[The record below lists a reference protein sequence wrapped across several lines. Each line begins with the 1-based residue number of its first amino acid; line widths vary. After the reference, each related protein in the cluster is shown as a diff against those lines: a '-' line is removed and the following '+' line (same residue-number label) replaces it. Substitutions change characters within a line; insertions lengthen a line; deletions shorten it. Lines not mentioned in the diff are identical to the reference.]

1 MVAQNDFVDEKE
13 LLRREAEALK
23 ARMPKRF
30 TDFVNRISQDM
41 EIQLWVSALESRGFP
56 RIAAML
62 RKNPEDLREYLQ
74 TYV

>member
-1 MVAQNDFVDEKE
+1 MVAQNVSADENE

-41 EIQLWVSALESRGFP
+41 EIQLWMSALESRGFP

-62 RKNPEDLREYLQ
+62 EKNLEGLREYLQ